1 MKKNDIFK
9 HISDEDAER
18 IAAEYPTGDKVQRER
33 MFREVEKRVSSG
45 YSAGDEVRGV
55 EKYRPGIAMKIV
67 SAAAAVTLIAGAAA
81 AGTHFLS
88 RSSRPAD
95 SLSASE
101 TVQSQPEE
109 EPVSEAITAPDTITE
124 EEILE
129 KIYSRDYT
137 AFDRINMTY
146 REDRNGVSFMDGV
159 IKRDGL
165 TGNESEM
172 QTWTHTPEYFRDIDE
187 DMLARDNTT
196 PEELAK
202 ISTHNETFFVNDL
215 LICIYSNTSDESPD
229 VYEITDRNLRFSDDS
244 TAFTYILSEYYI
256 RDYIEHFDIQD
267 ITENTT
273 FLGRECTD
281 VFMRYDGTGS
291 PEIEEADDV
300 PQEPAMAPEEG
311 EETVFNTEPDQELYL
326 TIDNETG
333 IILRAKL
340 IYNGEYYEEFEVTEL
355 LFGDDAELPE
365 NGEYIRNRIAGCEP
379 VSDMSSYDLSVLD

>member
-88 RSSRPAD
+88 RNSSPAD

-215 LICIYSNTSDESPD
+215 LICIYSDTSDESPD
-229 VYEITDRNLRFSDDS
+229 LYEIADRNLQFSDDP

-340 IYNGEYYEEFEVTEL
+340 IYDGEYYEEFEVTEL

>member
-33 MFREVEKRVSSG
+33 MFREVEKRVSGG

-88 RSSRPAD
+88 RNSSPAD

-215 LICIYSNTSDESPD
+215 LICIYSDTSDESPD
-229 VYEITDRNLRFSDDS
+229 LYEIADRNLQFSDDP